1 MADPNDDA
9 AARGFD
15 PDSLPRVPSADHSL
29 PGQLELGGFSISLNV
44 ADLEVSRAFYEKL
57 GFEVTGGDAEGG
69 WLILKNGETT
79 LGLFS
84 GMFERNMLTFNPG
97 LTARMERVDSYTDV
111 REIAKTLADA
121 GIEVDMGPEG
131 DSGPGSIMLTDPD
144 GNPIL
149 IDQHF

>member
-1 MADPNDDA
+1 MSEATDDDQG
-9 AARGFD
+9 GFD
-15 PDSLPRVPSADHSL
+15 PDSMPMVPSADSSL
-29 PGQLELGGFSISLNV
+29 PGTVELGVFSMSLNV
-44 ADLEVSRAFYEKL
+44 ADLARSRAFYEKL

-97 LTARMERVDSYTDV
+97 LTPRMERIEDYTDI
-111 REIAKTLADA
+111 REIAKAFEAA
-121 GIEVDMGPEG
+121 GIEVDQGPEG
-131 DSGPGSIMLTDPD
+131 DSGRASIMLTDPD

-149 IDQHF
+149 IDQFF

>member
-9 AARGFD
+9 AAGGFD

-84 GMFERNMLTFNPG
+84 
-97 LTARMERVDSYTDV
+97 
-111 REIAKTLADA
+111 
-121 GIEVDMGPEG
+121 
-131 DSGPGSIMLTDPD
+131 
-144 GNPIL
+144 
-149 IDQHF
+149 